1 MLMCL
6 YNRLCTR
13 SVTAATAK
21 VTPRDRA
28 QTGMSPVPEGEAIAA
43 AGVQRGATVRPGAG
57 IQPGASIQPG
67 AGIQPGASI
76 QPDAGI

>member
-28 QTGMSPVPEGEAIAA
+28 QTGMSPVPEGEASAA
-43 AGVQRGATVRPGAG
+43 AGVQRGAAVRPG
-57 IQPGASIQPG
+57 PTVQPG
-67 AGIQPGASI
+67 AGIQPEASI